1 MSKKVF
7 NIFSDSTFDQGGTYF
22 DTFSKDD
29 QREYYWNKTLKR
41 KVYNLYLMP

>member
-1 MSKKVF
+1 MPNKIF
-7 NIFSDSTFDQGGTYF
+7 NIFSNDAFDQDGTYL

-41 KVYNLYLMP
+41 KVYNLYLLP